1 MLISPLVSLDFFSL
15 FRQGPEWEI
24 FRLNM
29 MPYVFK
35 HKMYHEMIDN
45 VAGDL
50 LKLIKV
56 KRDDKGEVPDLM
68 ELTSRWA
75 LECKYTLVFSS
86 VINLMEVIKGGQSDT
101 GILFCEYICL

>member
-1 MLISPLVSLDFFSL
+1 M
-15 FRQGPEWEI
+15 

-35 HKMYHEMIDN
+35 HKMYHESIDN
-45 VAGDL
+45 VARDL
-50 LKLIKV
+50 VKLIKV

-75 LECKYTLVFSS
+75 LECKYTSVLSS
-86 VINLMEVIKGGQSDT
+86 VANLIQL
-101 GILFCEYICL
+101 I

>member
-1 MLISPLVSLDFFSL
+1 
-15 FRQGPEWEI
+15 
-24 FRLNM
+24 M

-35 HKMYHEMIDN
+35 HKMYNETIDN

-50 LKLIKV
+50 VKLIRV

-75 LECKYTLVFSS
+75 LECKYTTLVLSL
-86 VINLMEVIKGGQSDT
+86 VANLTNLKDVLS
-101 GILFCEYICL
+101 YS